1 MNRIERIRADL
12 NNKTND
18 PEEMMIEIMDALKD
32 TVTPIPDVGKYYTF
46 VYNPKTPNITYDQH
60 PLIACTEIYQWGF
73 KGLNFHWQKTRN
85 YTWEEL
91 AGQLYIVDYVELDDL
106 LSIPYAKFRL
116 NK

>member
-60 PLIACTEIYQWGF
+60 PLIACC
-73 KGLNFHWQKTRN
+73 RN
-85 YTWEEL
+85 ISM
-91 AGQLYIVDYVELDDL
+91 GIQR
-106 LSIPYAKFRL
+106 S
-116 NK
+116 